1 MKLPN
6 LDVTSCTYLGSA
18 IVPCGCAT
26 LPGKSYCT
34 EHYAVVYQVG
44 TARARRR
51 KDERVAAAVWN
62 VQDAMNEALKELEE
76 EGYNLGDERWDVP
89 EEELE

>member
-1 MKLPN
+1 
-6 LDVTSCTYLGSA
+6 
-18 IVPCGCAT
+18 
-26 LPGKSYCT
+26 
-34 EHYAVVYQVG
+34 VYQVG